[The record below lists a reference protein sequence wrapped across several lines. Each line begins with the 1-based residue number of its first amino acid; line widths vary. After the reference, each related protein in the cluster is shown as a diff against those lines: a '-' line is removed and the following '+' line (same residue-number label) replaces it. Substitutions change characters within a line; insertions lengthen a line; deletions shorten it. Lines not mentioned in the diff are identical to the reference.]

1 MAKSKHRR
9 FSEIAR
15 LQYSQQISESDKQ
28 RRRDSECQH
37 GIYSKGY
44 MPGDLQQKTDSWLFF
59 LSLELAKS

>member
-15 LQYSQQISESDKQ
+15 LQYSQQGSEAGKHAGETANASVAYTVKVT
-28 RRRDSECQH
+28 RLETC
-37 GIYSKGY
+37 SKRQIH
-44 MPGDLQQKTDSWLFF
+44 DFF